1 MIVKLFYF
9 IHGAHGRPRD
19 WDAIIKIMREL
30 EPNLQLSLIACNVLS
45 SRDTNL
51 GIDHCGEEVA
61 HDLQRQLFKE
71 LDKTDNFVELNI
83 VGHSL
88 GGLVARYA
96 LGLVDRWLESQLLR
110 KRVIYGKYV
119 SLMTPHLGVTLK
131 PVPLLPLSLSSIWSN
146 IFALGQRVAIAVNF
160 GTTGKQLLFRD
171 SETRPLLRE
180 MADPKCR
187 SMQALAQFEKCIA
200 IGVAG
205 GADPQVP
212 LQSACVTVVS
222 LSNWSM
228 WCGQEPDHKTWTIP
242 DDRLAIDKET
252 LEGLYNIRWDRFGVH
267 VACTLPFFYAHS
279 AVCSKFF
286 LLTDQTLPFTR
297 RICRLLLGQ
306 AELSPTHEDIPTVSK
321 FRVAALVALLLLFF
335 LWRWR
340 IVVICAFILLAMKR
354 S

>member
-30 EPNLQLSLIACNVLS
+30 EPNLQLSLIACDVLS
-45 SRDTNL
+45 SRDTDL

-71 LDKTDNFVELNI
+71 LDKTDNCVELNI

-88 GGLVARYA
+88 GGLVARCA
-96 LGLVDRWLESQLLR
+96 LGFVDKWLESRLLR
-110 KRVIYGKYV
+110 KRVVYGKYV

-180 MADPKCR
+180 MARPDHP
-187 SMQALAQFEKCIA
+187 SMQTLAQFEKCIA

-222 LSNWSM
+222 LSTWSM

-252 LEGLYNIRWDRFGVH
+252 LEGLYNLRWDRFGVH

-286 LLTDQTLPFTR
+286 LLTDQTLPFTGNV
-297 RICRLLLGQ
+297 CRLLLGHPQ
-306 AELSPTHEDIPTVSK
+306 LPYPDMPVVTR
-321 FRVAALVALLLLFF
+321 FRVAAVITLLLLFL

-340 IVVICAFILLAMKR
+340 FVVFVAFILLAMAR
-354 S
+354 P